1 VWEYRNLWLPAFDPG
16 PRVGVIMVDVDS
28 FLSNGRAGRILVPVD
43 FSPKVGLTLPRA
55 IALAKLSHSAIW
67 LLHVIDAV
75 TCIGMGGN
83 VPGALP
89 ELHTRCSEA
98 LEELAESVRKEGVG
112 CTCLLREGDLDGQ
125 IREAIEGNKID
136 MLVLSTRAGTGM
148 KGFSIVSAA
157 ERILRKTTV
166 PVLTLG
172 ACRKLRGWSADGC
185 VHVFYA
191 TDLTPESVRSLQYAR
206 AIQRRFC
213 AHFTV
218 AHVLPKHASEEKVS
232 QVMERLTGL
241 LENPDDKAVV
251 LRGSVGEAICEGS
264 AKAGADLVA
273 LGVKRH
279 SLIREVLIGHHLR
292 EILSGAPCAVMSILQ

>member
-1 VWEYRNLWLPAFDPG
+1 
-16 PRVGVIMVDVDS
+16 MVELAP
-28 FLSNGRAGRILVPVD
+28 FLSSDRVGRILVPVD

-55 IALAKLSHSAIW
+55 IALAKLSRSSIW

-83 VPGALP
+83 VAGALP
-89 ELHTRCSEA
+89 ELHSRCSGA
-98 LEELAESVRKEGVG
+98 LEELAESIRKEGVE
-112 CTCLLREGDLDGQ
+112 CTCLLREGDLDGR
-125 IREAIEGNKID
+125 IREAIEANGID

-148 KGFSIVSAA
+148 NGFSIVSAA
-157 ERILRKTTV
+157 ERILRKTRI

-172 ACRKLRGWSADGC
+172 ACRKLRSWSADGC

-191 TDLTPESVRSLQYAR
+191 TDLSPESVRSLQYAR
-206 AIQRRFC
+206 AIQHRFC

-218 AHVLPKHASEEKVS
+218 AHVLPKHASEEKCRKA
-232 QVMERLTGL
+232 MERLTEL

-251 LRGSVGEAICEGS
+251 LRGAVGEAICEGS
-264 AKAGADLVA
+264 VKAGADLVA
-273 LGVKRH
+273 LGVQRH
-279 SLIREVLIGHHLR
+279 SIVREVLIGHHLR

>member
-1 VWEYRNLWLPAFDPG
+1 MGERMANPDAFLA
-16 PRVGVIMVDVDS
+16 S
-28 FLSNGRAGRILVPVD
+28 GRAGRILVPVD
-43 FSPKVGLTLPRA
+43 FSPKVELTLPRA
-55 IALAKLSHSAIW
+55 VALAKLSQSSVW

-83 VPGALP
+83 LAGALP
-89 ELHTRCSEA
+89 ELHSRCSAA
-98 LEELAESVRKEGVG
+98 LEELAESIREEGVE

-125 IREAIEGNKID
+125 IREAIDTHKID

-148 KGFSIVSAA
+148 NGFSLVSAA
-157 ERILRKTTV
+157 ERIIRKTTI
-166 PVLTLG
+166 PVMTLG
-172 ACRKLRGWSADGC
+172 ACRKLRGWSPDGC

-191 TDLTPESVRSLQYAR
+191 TDLSPESVRSLQYAR

-218 AHVLPKHASEEKVS
+218 AHVLPKHASEEKGNRA
-232 QVMERLTGL
+232 MEQLTQL
-241 LENPDDKAVV
+241 LESPDDRALV

-264 AKAGADLVA
+264 VKVGADLVA

-279 SLIREVLIGHHLR
+279 TVMREVLIGHNLR
-292 EILSGAPCAVMSILQ
+292 EVLSGAPCAVMSILQ